1 MRKFTIGIVLLTVA
15 LSFGVKAQGILIQ
28 LNGTGAGISG
38 TTHTVN
44 LTPTSPEL
52 VGGVLETHF
61 IVTNNTGTDQQ
72 WRITRKKMSVPA
84 TWVDQICWPPLCYN
98 ASGDLY
104 VTPNSTGNPAPI
116 ITNGT
121 HTTSTG
127 LEAEIKPR
135 ITPDL
140 SAPGSATYRYYI
152 TTTTGTYVDS
162 VDLNINFTLA
172 VNAIKPNVSLSV
184 SPNPAS
190 DDVTISLGNTE
201 SGSISIVDVL
211 GNTIL
216 NETISNGQRTID
228 VSNFK
233 NGVYF
238 VLISTPGLKT
248 TNRKLIIR
256 H

>member
-1 MRKFTIGIVLLTVA
+1 MKKFTIGLAVFFTI
-15 LSFGVKAQGILIQ
+15 LSLGVNGQGILIQ
-28 LNGTGAGISG
+28 LNGTGVDLAGNS
-38 TTHTVN
+38 HTVN
-44 LTPTSPEL
+44 ITPTSPEL
-52 VGGVLETHF
+52 VGGVLEAHF
-61 IVTNNTGTDQQ
+61 IVTNNTGADQQ
-72 WRITRKKMSVPA
+72 WRVTRKKVSVPA

-98 ASGDLY
+98 ASGDVY
-104 VTPNSTGNPAPI
+104 VTPNSTGNPAPT

-127 LEAEIKPR
+127 LEAEMKPR

-140 SAPGSATYRYYI
+140 SAPASATYRYYI

-172 VNAIKPNVSLSV
+172 VNSIKPSVSLSV

-190 DDVTISLGNTE
+190 DDVTISLGNSE

-238 VLISTPGLKT
+238 VLINTPGSKT